1 MSPWRYEKW
10 LPSGVLALGLVL
22 AVVTG
27 LRQQVHNREVAVE
40 RFDALTA
47 RAAAQVQTRMQL
59 YEYGLRGARGAVIA
73 AGGHSIT
80 RQRFREYAASRDSER
95 EFPGARG
102 FGFVRRVPLA
112 QEAQFL
118 QSARADGW
126 PGFSIRQLSPHTRDR
141 YVIQYVE
148 PVQSNMEAVG
158 LDIASERNRREAAE
172 RAMRT
177 GRPALTGPI
186 TLVQATGQRL
196 RSFLLLLPVYGGVAA
211 PDTVP
216 ERVAQTIGWAY
227 TPLVTDEVLGDFDFA
242 DGEFALSLHDR
253 PDAGDPERFFTAPGW
268 RAPGHDA
275 LVKTV
280 GVSVFGRVWLV
291 EVQALPPF
299 FTRLNL
305 RSPLALA
312 ATVAAAFALLAVLV
326 HLYQLGARRARLVGL
341 QRARMAAMVENSPDA
356 IIGQTMDGVVR
367 DWNPAA
373 ERMFGYPARAAVG
386 RTVRELIVPDGRE
399 GEEVDLLA
407 RVARGQTVPGFDT
420 VRRRSDGRLLDVS
433 VSVAPIRLEGGA
445 VVGVAKTLR
454 DISDRKAAEAE
465 ILQLNATLEQ
475 QVAQRTAELR
485 ELAARERAILASAG
499 SAIIAIDNEGV
510 VTLFNPAAEA
520 MLGYRA
526 ADVVG
531 VMRAIEFHDPEEV
544 SRRAQAMAR
553 ELGRPVGPR
562 DVLSG
567 RARDE
572 GVVRDEWTYVR
583 RDGTRLRV
591 LLTLSALH
599 DEAGVSIGYIG
610 VAIDLSDRARL
621 QHELIALNQAL
632 LERSAQAEAATR
644 AKSEFLANM
653 SHEIR
658 TPMNAIVGLTEMM
671 RREVRD
677 ASLRERLDK
686 MTDASRHLLA
696 IINNV
701 LDLSKIEAGRLVL
714 EQVEFELCDVL
725 DNTFALVVEEA
736 RRKGLELVLDASEA
750 PRRLVGDPTRLGQA
764 LLNLLSNAVKFTDVG
779 YVALRLR
786 RLQGGEDEAMLRFE
800 VTDSGIGIAPE
811 ALDKL
816 FKAFEQGDTS
826 TTRRYGGTGLGLA
839 ITHELAELMGGRAGA
854 SSRLG
859 HGSTF
864 WFTARLRPVQRQAP
878 EVARWA
884 GVHALVYHDMPVSS
898 RALAA
903 TLAQLG
909 ATADEAGSADEVAVR
924 LQQARRRGPAYE
936 LLVWDADSRVG
947 AAQDRTS
954 LQVLGSLRKGDRDGV
969 AIIVT
974 TMRPAGT
981 LRMATRGLGR
991 CVVLEKP
998 VTAAALDQ
1006 CLRGLLAE
1014 VTAPGELAA
1023 EEDDAA
1029 DDERPFEGRHV
1040 LLAEDN
1046 PVNQLV
1052 AVEQLRSLGLE
1063 VDVAENGLEALER
1076 ARATRYDLILMD
1088 LHMPEMDGLEATRAI
1103 RRLPAHG
1110 STPILAMTASA
1121 FGEDRSAS
1129 LAAGMDDHI
1138 SKPVETKVLVRTL
1151 QKWLHHPRP
1160 PGNAAVQ
1167 RPAGR

>member
-1 MSPWRYEKW
+1 MSVWRLDKW
-10 LPSGVLALGLVL
+10 LPWCVLALGLLL
-22 AVVTG
+22 AVVVG
-27 LRQQVHNREVAVE
+27 LRQQSHNREVITQ
-40 RFDALTA
+40 RFDTLAA
-47 RAAAQVQTRMQL
+47 RAAAQVQNRMQL

-73 AGGHSIT
+73 AGGHAIT
-80 RQRFREYAASRDSER
+80 RQRFREYAASREVER

-102 FGFVRRVPLA
+102 FGFIRYVPVA
-112 QEAQFL
+112 DEARFL
-118 QSARADGW
+118 RAARADDW
-126 PGFSIRQLSPHTRDR
+126 PDFSIRQLTPHGGDR

-148 PVQSNMEAVG
+148 PVQPNVEAVG
-158 LDIASERNRREAAE
+158 LDIASEANRREAAE

-196 RSFLLLLPVYGGVAA
+196 RSFLLLLPVYGGVDV

-216 ERVAQTIGWAY
+216 ERVARTLGWAY
-227 TPLVTDEVLGDFDFA
+227 TPLVTDEILGDFDYA
-242 DGEFALSLHDR
+242 DGQYSLSLLDR
-253 PDAGDPERFFTAPGW
+253 PDHGEPERFFNALGW
-268 RAPGHDA
+268 RAPGPDT

-299 FTRLNL
+299 FFRLNL

-312 ATVAAAFALLAVLV
+312 GTVAAATVLLAVLTY
-326 HLYQLGARRARLVGL
+326 LYLLGARRAKLVGL
-341 QRARMAAMVENSPDA
+341 QRARMAAMVESSPDA
-356 IIGQTMDGVVR
+356 IIGQTLDGVVR

-373 ERMFGYPARAAVG
+373 ERMFGYTAAEAVG
-386 RTVRELIVPDGRE
+386 RTVRELIVPDDRE
-399 GEEVDLLA
+399 GEEADLLA

-420 VRRRSDGRLLDVS
+420 VRRRRDGRLLDVAA
-433 VSVAPIRLEGGA
+433 SVAPIRLERGE

-475 QVAQRTAELR
+475 QVARRTAELR

-499 SAIIAIDNEGV
+499 SAIIAIDNEGI

-531 VMRAIEFHDPEEV
+531 TMRAIDFHDPQEV
-544 SRRAQAMAR
+544 RRRADAMAR
-553 ELGRPVGPR
+553 EVGHPVGPR

-567 RARDE
+567 RARAE
-572 GVVRDEWTYVR
+572 GTIRDEWTYVR

-591 LLTLSALH
+591 LLTLSALR
-599 DEAGVSIGYIG
+599 DDMGEVIGYIG
-610 VAIDLSDRARL
+610 VAVDLSDRARL
-621 QHELIALNQAL
+621 QQELIDLNQAL

-658 TPMNAIVGLTEMM
+658 TPMNAIVGLTELM

-677 ASLRERLDK
+677 AAMRERLDK
-686 MTDASRHLLA
+686 MMDASRHLLA
-696 IINNV
+696 IVNNV

-725 DNTFALVVEEA
+725 DNTFALVIEEA
-736 RRKGLELVLDASEA
+736 RKKGLELVLDASEA

-779 YVALRLR
+779 YVALRVR
-786 RLQGGEDEAMLRFE
+786 RLRGEANEVMLRFE
-800 VTDSGIGIAPE
+800 VSDSGIGISPE

-864 WFTARLRPVQRQAP
+864 WFTARLRPAQELAQEP
-878 EVARWA
+878 RWA
-884 GVHALVYHDMPVSS
+884 GVHALVYNDVPVSG
-898 RALAA
+898 RAFAA
-903 TLAQLG
+903 TLEQLG
-909 ATADEAGSADEVAVR
+909 ATVVEAGSADEVASLLR
-924 LQQARRRGPAYE
+924 QARRRAAAYDV
-936 LLVWDADSRVG
+936 LVWDADSRTG
-947 AAQDRTS
+947 TAQDRTS
-954 LQVLGSLRKGDRDGV
+954 LQALASLRKSDRNGPPV
-969 AIIVT
+969 IVT
-974 TMRPAGT
+974 TMRPAGA
-981 LRMATRGLGR
+981 LRAGTRGLGR
-991 CVVLEKP
+991 CIVLEKP

-1006 CLRGLLAE
+1006 CLRVLLADLDAQGDE
-1014 VTAPGELAA
+1014 VA
-1023 EEDDAA
+1023 EEEDLNPV
-1029 DDERPFEGRHV
+1029 DERSFEGRQV

-1063 VDVAENGLEALER
+1063 VDVAENGVEALDK
-1076 ARATRYDLILMD
+1076 ARSTRYDLILMD

-1151 QKWLHHPRP
+1151 SKWLHPARP
-1160 PGNAAVQ
+1160 SGGAALQ
-1167 RPAGR
+1167 RPASR